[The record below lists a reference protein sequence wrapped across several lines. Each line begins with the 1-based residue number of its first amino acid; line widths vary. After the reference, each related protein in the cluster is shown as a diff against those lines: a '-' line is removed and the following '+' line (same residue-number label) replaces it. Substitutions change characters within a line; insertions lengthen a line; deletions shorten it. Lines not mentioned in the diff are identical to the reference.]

1 MKKDTYVDTG
11 TPGIKQNVITKKYVV
26 SLDFGRQLRM
36 NKKTG
41 RMEMK
46 QIKTTRTVST
56 MKEAKAI
63 QGKNN
68 ALKKTRRTTG
78 ITRKIAFDQ
87 VLDEYTEYYK
97 STWSDSYMMQKQ
109 SQAKRMKAYFSDRDV
124 RTIDTLDIE
133 KFFAWCK
140 ESQPGFEYPLSNNS
154 IQKIRTHLKDFWRYM
169 KKNQNRYGITENVVL
184 DADYGEVQVFKG
196 NILNAEQVNYMLQ
209 FAINYEADYSV
220 WSMIGFTVLT
230 GMRRG
235 ELCGI
240 KWRNIDFE
248 NRLIDVE
255 YQRCQIS
262 TGSIEKVPK
271 KGNDDGH
278 TREERK
284 QRYAALPDI
293 LVQMLEHIK
302 AQQEEYLQRSVKPD
316 DYIYMTKENL
326 VRGYLPRPG
335 KVSRRFSE
343 FLNRVNKARG
353 KDGLEPLP
361 YIGIETLVADAG
373 YKTPAIAKLL
383 IDAGIKPLLPYK
395 RPMTKDG
402 FFKKYEYVYD
412 EYYDCYI
419 CPNNQV
425 LTYRTTNR
433 DGNESRAYVCVY
445 ELEKVSKDK
454 GKMGIAGDE
463 KTAQKYNF
471 GCNSFDKRN
480 MALGFISQSR
490 FVYSLTW
497 PAVVKPC
504 YYSVSVSSSGAV
516 ALKEHTMFCAIGTKS
531 LSSSGAPR
539 VTL

>member
-1 MKKDTYVDTG
+1 MKKELYKETG
-11 TPGIKQNVITKKYVV
+11 YPGIKQRISDNMYIVTID
-26 SLDFGRQLRM
+26 LGRQLRL

-41 RMEMK
+41 LMEMK
-46 QIKTTRTVST
+46 QAKTTKHVTT
-56 MKEAKAI
+56 LKEAKALL
-63 QGKNN
+63 GKNN
-68 ALKKTRRTTG
+68 KEKKERKVTEVAEKVPFIRAL
-78 ITRKIAFDQ
+78 A
-87 VLDEYTEYYK
+87 EYTAHYK
-97 STWSDSYMMQKQ
+97 ENWSDSYMMQKQ
-109 SQAKRMKAYFSDRDV
+109 SQAKRMQTYFGNRDV
-124 RTIDTLDIE
+124 QSIDTLDIE
-133 KFFAWCK
+133 EFFKWCR
-140 ESQPGFEYPLSNNS
+140 SPQPGFPQPLSNNS
-154 IQKIRTHLKDFWRYM
+154 VQKIRTHLKDFWRYM

-326 VRGYLPRPG
+326 VRGYLPHPG

-361 YIGIETLVADAG
+361 YVRLHDMRHTFISLCLNGGVNRFQVSANCGHTYSGED
-373 YKTPAIAKLL
+373 
-383 IDAGIKPLLPYK
+383 
-395 RPMTKDG
+395 
-402 FFKKYEYVYD
+402 
-412 EYYDCYI
+412 
-419 CPNNQV
+419 NNTTV
-425 LTYRTTNR
+425 STYWHD
-433 DGNESRAYVCVY
+433 DGNRSE
-445 ELEKVSKDK
+445 
-454 GKMGIAGDE
+454 I
-463 KTAQKYNF
+463 
-471 GCNSFDKRN
+471 
-480 MALGFISQSR
+480 
-490 FVYSLTW
+490 
-497 PAVVKPC
+497 
-504 YYSVSVSSSGAV
+504 
-516 ALKEHTMFCAIGTKS
+516 IG
-531 LSSSGAPR
+531 LINQIIQ
-539 VTL
+539 VNIE

>member
-140 ESQPGFEYPLSNNS
+140 ESQPGFEHPLSNNS
-154 IQKIRTHLKDFWRYM
+154 VQKIRTHLKDFWRYM

-284 QRYAALPDI
+284 QR
-293 LVQMLEHIK
+293 
-302 AQQEEYLQRSVKPD
+302 
-316 DYIYMTKENL
+316 
-326 VRGYLPRPG
+326 
-335 KVSRRFSE
+335 FSE

-361 YIGIETLVADAG
+361 YVRLHDMRHTFISLCLNGGVNRFQVSANCGHTYSGED
-373 YKTPAIAKLL
+373 
-383 IDAGIKPLLPYK
+383 
-395 RPMTKDG
+395 
-402 FFKKYEYVYD
+402 
-412 EYYDCYI
+412 
-419 CPNNQV
+419 NNTTV
-425 LTYRTTNR
+425 STYWHD
-433 DGNESRAYVCVY
+433 DGNRSE
-445 ELEKVSKDK
+445 
-454 GKMGIAGDE
+454 I
-463 KTAQKYNF
+463 
-471 GCNSFDKRN
+471 
-480 MALGFISQSR
+480 
-490 FVYSLTW
+490 
-497 PAVVKPC
+497 
-504 YYSVSVSSSGAV
+504 
-516 ALKEHTMFCAIGTKS
+516 IG
-531 LSSSGAPR
+531 LINQIIQ
-539 VTL
+539 VNIE

>member
-133 KFFAWCK
+133 KFFAGCK

-154 IQKIRTHLKDFWRYM
+154 IQKIRTHLKDFWIYM

-326 VRGYLPRPG
+326 VRGYLPHPG

-361 YIGIETLVADAG
+361 YIGIETLVSDAG

>member
-1 MKKDTYVDTG
+1 MKKDTYIDTG

-154 IQKIRTHLKDFWRYM
+154 VQKIRTHLKDFWRYM

-220 WSMIGFTVLT
+220 WSMIGYTDVGKARMEMKVGLT
-230 GMRRG
+230 FACMN
-235 ELCGI
+235 LKKLAKI
-240 KWRNIDFE
+240 KARWGLLETRKLHKNTILDAI
-248 NRLIDVE
+248 RLIKEIWLWDL
-255 YQRCQIS
+255 YPR
-262 TGSIEKVPK
+262 
-271 KGNDDGH
+271 
-278 TREERK
+278 
-284 QRYAALPDI
+284 AALST
-293 LVQMLEHIK
+293 V
-302 AQQEEYLQRSVKPD
+302 
-316 DYIYMTKENL
+316 
-326 VRGYLPRPG
+326 
-335 KVSRRFSE
+335 
-343 FLNRVNKARG
+343 
-353 KDGLEPLP
+353 
-361 YIGIETLVADAG
+361 
-373 YKTPAIAKLL
+373 
-383 IDAGIKPLLPYK
+383 
-395 RPMTKDG
+395 
-402 FFKKYEYVYD
+402 
-412 EYYDCYI
+412 
-419 CPNNQV
+419 
-425 LTYRTTNR
+425 
-433 DGNESRAYVCVY
+433 
-445 ELEKVSKDK
+445 
-454 GKMGIAGDE
+454 
-463 KTAQKYNF
+463 
-471 GCNSFDKRN
+471 
-480 MALGFISQSR
+480 
-490 FVYSLTW
+490 
-497 PAVVKPC
+497 
-504 YYSVSVSSSGAV
+504 
-516 ALKEHTMFCAIGTKS
+516 
-531 LSSSGAPR
+531 
-539 VTL
+539 

>member
-1 MKKDTYVDTG
+1 
-11 TPGIKQNVITKKYVV
+11 
-26 SLDFGRQLRM
+26 
-36 NKKTG
+36 
-41 RMEMK
+41 
-46 QIKTTRTVST
+46 
-56 MKEAKAI
+56 
-63 QGKNN
+63 
-68 ALKKTRRTTG
+68 
-78 ITRKIAFDQ
+78 
-87 VLDEYTEYYK
+87 
-97 STWSDSYMMQKQ
+97 MMQKQ

-154 IQKIRTHLKDFWRYM
+154 VQKIRTHLKDFWRYM

-326 VRGYLPRPG
+326 VRGYLPHPG

-361 YIGIETLVADAG
+361 YVRLHDMRHTFISLCLNGGVNRFQVSANCGHTYSGED
-373 YKTPAIAKLL
+373 
-383 IDAGIKPLLPYK
+383 
-395 RPMTKDG
+395 
-402 FFKKYEYVYD
+402 
-412 EYYDCYI
+412 
-419 CPNNQV
+419 NNTTV
-425 LTYRTTNR
+425 STYWHD
-433 DGNESRAYVCVY
+433 DGNRSE
-445 ELEKVSKDK
+445 
-454 GKMGIAGDE
+454 I
-463 KTAQKYNF
+463 
-471 GCNSFDKRN
+471 
-480 MALGFISQSR
+480 
-490 FVYSLTW
+490 
-497 PAVVKPC
+497 
-504 YYSVSVSSSGAV
+504 
-516 ALKEHTMFCAIGTKS
+516 IG
-531 LSSSGAPR
+531 LINQIIQ
-539 VTL
+539 VNIE

>member
-46 QIKTTRTVST
+46 QSKTTRTVST

-230 GMRRG
+230 GMTRG

-316 DYIYMTKENL
+316 DYIYMTRENL
-326 VRGYLPRPG
+326 VRGYLPHPG

-343 FLNRVNKARG
+343 FLNRVNKA
-353 KDGLEPLP
+353 
-361 YIGIETLVADAG
+361 
-373 YKTPAIAKLL
+373 
-383 IDAGIKPLLPYK
+383 
-395 RPMTKDG
+395 
-402 FFKKYEYVYD
+402 
-412 EYYDCYI
+412 
-419 CPNNQV
+419 
-425 LTYRTTNR
+425 
-433 DGNESRAYVCVY
+433 
-445 ELEKVSKDK
+445 
-454 GKMGIAGDE
+454 
-463 KTAQKYNF
+463 
-471 GCNSFDKRN
+471 
-480 MALGFISQSR
+480 
-490 FVYSLTW
+490 
-497 PAVVKPC
+497 
-504 YYSVSVSSSGAV
+504 
-516 ALKEHTMFCAIGTKS
+516 
-531 LSSSGAPR
+531 
-539 VTL
+539 

>member
-140 ESQPGFEYPLSNNS
+140 ESQPGFEHPLSNNS
-154 IQKIRTHLKDFWRYM
+154 VQKIRTHLKDFWRYM

-248 NRLIDVE
+248 NRLIDIE

-316 DYIYMTKENL
+316 DYIYMTRENL
-326 VRGYLPRPG
+326 VRGYLPHPG

-361 YIGIETLVADAG
+361 YVRLHDMRHTFISLCLNGGVNRLQVSANCGHAYSRE
-373 YKTPAIAKLL
+373 
-383 IDAGIKPLLPYK
+383 
-395 RPMTKDG
+395 
-402 FFKKYEYVYD
+402 
-412 EYYDCYI
+412 
-419 CPNNQV
+419 NNNTTV
-425 LTYRTTNR
+425 STYWHD
-433 DGNESRAYVCVY
+433 DGNRTE
-445 ELEKVSKDK
+445 
-454 GKMGIAGDE
+454 I
-463 KTAQKYNF
+463 
-471 GCNSFDKRN
+471 
-480 MALGFISQSR
+480 LGFMNQIIQ
-490 FVYSLTW
+490 VNI
-497 PAVVKPC
+497 
-504 YYSVSVSSSGAV
+504 
-516 ALKEHTMFCAIGTKS
+516 E
-531 LSSSGAPR
+531 
-539 VTL
+539 

>member
-284 QRYAALPDI
+284 QR
-293 LVQMLEHIK
+293 
-302 AQQEEYLQRSVKPD
+302 
-316 DYIYMTKENL
+316 
-326 VRGYLPRPG
+326 
-335 KVSRRFSE
+335 FSE
-343 FLNRVNKARG
+343 FLNRVNKAIG

-361 YIGIETLVADAG
+361 YVRLHDMRHTFISLCLNGGVN
-373 YKTPAIAKLL
+373 
-383 IDAGIKPLLPYK
+383 
-395 RPMTKDG
+395 R
-402 FFKKYEYVYD
+402 FQVYANCGHTYSGED
-412 EYYDCYI
+412 
-419 CPNNQV
+419 NNTTV
-425 LTYRTTNR
+425 STYWHD
-433 DGNESRAYVCVY
+433 DGNRSE
-445 ELEKVSKDK
+445 
-454 GKMGIAGDE
+454 I
-463 KTAQKYNF
+463 
-471 GCNSFDKRN
+471 
-480 MALGFISQSR
+480 
-490 FVYSLTW
+490 
-497 PAVVKPC
+497 
-504 YYSVSVSSSGAV
+504 
-516 ALKEHTMFCAIGTKS
+516 IG
-531 LSSSGAPR
+531 LINQIIQ
-539 VTL
+539 VNIE

>member
-140 ESQPGFEYPLSNNS
+140 ESQPGFEHPLSNNS
-154 IQKIRTHLKDFWRYM
+154 VQKIRTHLKDFWRYM

-230 GMRRG
+230 GMRQG

-240 KWRNIDFE
+240 KWRKIDFE

-284 QRYAALPDI
+284 QR
-293 LVQMLEHIK
+293 
-302 AQQEEYLQRSVKPD
+302 
-316 DYIYMTKENL
+316 
-326 VRGYLPRPG
+326 
-335 KVSRRFSE
+335 FSE

-361 YIGIETLVADAG
+361 YVRLHDMRHTFISLCLNGGVNRFQVSANCGHTYSGED
-373 YKTPAIAKLL
+373 
-383 IDAGIKPLLPYK
+383 
-395 RPMTKDG
+395 
-402 FFKKYEYVYD
+402 
-412 EYYDCYI
+412 
-419 CPNNQV
+419 NNTTV
-425 LTYRTTNR
+425 STYWHD
-433 DGNESRAYVCVY
+433 DGNRSE
-445 ELEKVSKDK
+445 
-454 GKMGIAGDE
+454 I
-463 KTAQKYNF
+463 
-471 GCNSFDKRN
+471 
-480 MALGFISQSR
+480 
-490 FVYSLTW
+490 
-497 PAVVKPC
+497 
-504 YYSVSVSSSGAV
+504 
-516 ALKEHTMFCAIGTKS
+516 IG
-531 LSSSGAPR
+531 LINQIIQ
-539 VTL
+539 VNIE